1 MSINLINNSNITG
14 TLTVSDVLDI
24 NGTSTS
30 TFAGPIS
37 ITPPSSTGWQGL
49 TITGS
54 GSSHTQGSIVIKS
67 GTGDTP
73 EARGQ
78 GIFMFNEGDDSTWY
92 TGTQYQDADTWMLG
106 RVAGASLD
114 TAAATTGNAYIE
126 VSNNGAVKLSTI
138 AAVGTDTDK
147 FLMSNN
153 GTIAFATGAEVLS
166 FIGAGT
172 GSGTVDGSGTA
183 NKITKWSDSDT
194 VTDSSITDDGTD
206 VNFISPI
213 IITDSLADYSTPF
226 ITLWNDTNGGGAG
239 IEFSD
244 QATTQAQKGYLTF
257 YHSDGASQGG
267 GASMHLTSTET
278 DFVVVAGGPS
288 TNGRFSVYSG
298 ASNAEPDYGFYDDQD
313 TGMLRPSANALRF
326 VTGGTAAL
334 DLDSSQNATFAGT
347 VTWSGGG
354 SSESNSAYD
363 NMITGFSDSG
373 SSTITLTLTQQDGGT
388 LTTSFSNPQGTVT
401 SVGGTTPIASSGGT
415 TPDISISNAT
425 GTTVGAAAVDAGTG
439 ISVSDSSGVY
449 TITNTAPATIDGS
462 GAATRLA
469 YWSDSDTLTS
479 NAGLTYAAAEH
490 LTTTSQVRVGDG
502 SKGAPS
508 YSFDSDRDT
517 GMYSGGT
524 DIIAF
529 SGGGNTSLLVKSDE
543 ITAKTDIVLDNTN
556 IVLDTSVSSTQSSG
570 TIIKIGSHM
579 SALVAGNIYYAGN
592 SMGNLYWYGADA
604 DSSSTENMLALS
616 LGTDADVDGMLLNGI
631 YHKASHG
638 LTVGEPIYLST
649 TPMLMTNTA
658 PSGSGDYVRV
668 LGYAIDSNRIYF
680 SPDNTW
686 VKID

>member
-30 TFAGPIS
+30 TFAG
-37 ITPPSSTGWQGL
+37 
-49 TITGS
+49 
-54 GSSHTQGSIVIKS
+54 
-67 GTGDTP
+67 
-73 EARGQ
+73 
-78 GIFMFNEGDDSTWY
+78 
-92 TGTQYQDADTWMLG
+92 LG

-439 ISVSDSSGVY
+439 ISVSDSSGVVVEGP
-449 TITNTAPATIDGS
+449 NGAKSAPT
-462 GAATRLA
+462 
-469 YWSDSDTLTS
+469 
-479 NAGLTYAAAEH
+479 
-490 LTTTSQVRVGDG
+490 
-502 SKGAPS
+502 
-508 YSFDSDRDT
+508 YSFTNDQNT
-517 GMYSGGT
+517 GMYSDSADLIKFSAGGD
-524 DIIAF
+524 DILYVG
-529 SGGGNTSLLVKSDE
+529 SS
-543 ITAKTDIVLDNTN
+543 ITAKTDIVLDSTN
-556 IVLDTSVSSTQSSG
+556 IELDTSLTTSQTSG
-570 TIIKIGSHM
+570 TIIKHGGHM
-579 SALVAGNIYYAGN
+579 SALTAGKVYYGYA
-592 SMGNLYWYGADA
+592 SMTAMYWAQA
-604 DSSSTENMLALS
+604 SQSSATSAKSFLAMS
-616 LGTDADVDGMLLNGI
+616 IGTDADVDGMLLSGVF
-631 YHKASHG
+631 YSASHG
-638 LTVGEPIYLST
+638 FTIGVALYLST
-649 TPMLMTNTA
+649 SGNLTTTA
-658 PSGSGDYVRV
+658 PTTSNYYARV
-668 LGYAIDSNRIYF
+668 CGYALDANHIYF
-680 SPDNTW
+680 NPDNTW